1 MKQNYFPGYEKP
13 KRIQVIE
20 SGGSKSVIVNGKIYM
35 SQASWD
41 TASQRM
47 VVAQLYK
54 SKFATQQDL
63 SRVFDI
69 HVNSVQK
76 YVADFTKDGLEGLI
90 TQHSGP
96 RKRWKVTPGL
106 RAKILILALKE
117 GVLRYEL
124 FKRDQKRG
132 TSA

>member
-1 MKQNYFPGYEKP
+1 
-13 KRIQVIE
+13 
-20 SGGSKSVIVNGKIYM
+20 
-35 SQASWD
+35 
-41 TASQRM
+41 M

-96 RKRWKVTPGL
+96 RERWKVTPGL

-124 FKRDQKRG
+124 FKRD
-132 TSA
+132 

>member
-1 MKQNYFPGYEKP
+1 
-13 KRIQVIE
+13 
-20 SGGSKSVIVNGKIYM
+20 
-35 SQASWD
+35 
-41 TASQRM
+41 M

-96 RKRWKVTPGL
+96 RERWKVTPGL
-106 RAKILILALKE
+106 RSKNIDISIE
-117 GVLRYEL
+117 GRRFEI
-124 FKRDQKRG
+124 
-132 TSA
+132 

>member
-1 MKQNYFPGYEKP
+1 
-13 KRIQVIE
+13 
-20 SGGSKSVIVNGKIYM
+20 
-35 SQASWD
+35 
-41 TASQRM
+41 M

-63 SRVFDI
+63 SHAFDI

-76 YVADFTKDGLEGLI
+76 YVADFTKNGLEGLI

-124 FKRDQKRG
+124 FKRD
-132 TSA
+132 